1 MGFIFGCLLL
11 GMVGV
16 FVWGFITKADERK
29 KALAEYQENPAGC
42 LFVVVWI
49 ACCLT
54 TFVGVFVPVL
64 GSIKVFNSGWE
75 LWQVTGIAS
84 LVGFIIYMT
93 PLGRKL

>member
-11 GMVGV
+11 GMVAV
-16 FVWGFITKADERK
+16 FVWGFITKSEERK
-29 KALAEYQENPAGC
+29 KAIAEYQENPVGC
-42 LFVVVWI
+42 LFVSIWI

-54 TFVGVFVPVL
+54 TFIGVFVPILGTVEVL
-64 GSIKVFNSGWE
+64 DSGWE

-93 PLGRKL
+93 PLGRKI